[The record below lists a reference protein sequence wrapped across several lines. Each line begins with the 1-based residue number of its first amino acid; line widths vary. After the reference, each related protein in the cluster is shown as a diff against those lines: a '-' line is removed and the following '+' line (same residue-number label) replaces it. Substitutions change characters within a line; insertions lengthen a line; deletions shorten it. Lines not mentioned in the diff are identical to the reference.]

1 MQTTGHIADQI
12 GIGLEIEHI
21 ERTTA
26 QPTVNSGHAGLRTGH
41 RPRTTALGQRCT
53 HHRLAGRNL
62 RQPVGLLRGAA
73 GEHQCGRHH
82 DGVGDKGHRRDPVAK
97 RFRSHAG
104 IERAKPHATVFGR
117 DDQTRQADFIQP
129 GDHIRRT
136 AFVFLGK
143 AANPIKGRPL
153 AQIGIE
159 AVLEQD
165 LFRRQSEFHQAAP
178 AVLGSR
184 GRPRPRSAMMFFWIW
199 LVPPPMIRPR

>member
-1 MQTTGHIADQI
+1 MQTAGQIAHQI
-12 GIGLEIEHI
+12 GIGFEVEHI

-26 QPTVNSGHAGLRTGH
+26 QPTVDSGHARLRTGH
-41 RPRTTALGQRCT
+41 RPRATALGQRRT

-62 RQPVGLLRGAA
+62 GQPVGLLRGAA

-82 DGVGDKGHRRDPVAK
+82 DCIGHERHRREPVAK
-97 RFRSHAG
+97 RLRSHTG
-104 IERAKPHATVFGR
+104 IERAKTHATVFGR
-117 DDQTRQADFIQP
+117 DDQTRQADLIEP
-129 GDHIRRT
+129 GDDLGGPT
-136 AFVFLGK
+136 FVLVCK

-153 AQIGIE
+153 AKIGIE